1 MTATKSIRSRLIQV
15 VLTLVI
21 PGWIGMLL
29 LTVVFY
35 RQEREHVLQSTLQIS
50 RALMTAV
57 DRDLSRAI
65 MATQIIATSHLLASG
80 DLAAF
85 HRKITNMLPMTF
97 ASNLVLTDV
106 SGQQL
111 INTIRPYG
119 EPLPIDGNL
128 PVQREVIETGKPVIG
143 NVFIEPV
150 LKRPLAGIEVPV
162 FIDGKIKY
170 TLGAGFFPE
179 LLNELLLRQHL
190 PPNWIAVILDKSG
203 VITARTLSPEKF
215 VGQKRTPAMATAMA
229 AASDG
234 VIEVRT
240 REGVPAYTAYSR
252 SSISGW
258 TVVISIPVVEMP
270 SASSMYI
277 FTGIGS
283 LIILLIGLGFASY
296 QSTQIAGE
304 IRGLMAPALA
314 VGLGKAPE
322 VRTFGIKEANE
333 VAQALYRTSELLQS
347 RTNERDEALRGEIES
362 QIAGKI
368 KDEFVATVSHE
379 LRTPLTSIAGA
390 LGLLSGD
397 KAVALPAGGQRLV
410 SIAYENVQRLL
421 RLVDDML
428 DVAKF
433 ESGDMSFN
441 FVEVDVLTVVQ
452 RTIDSNC
459 GFADKFGVSIDLG
472 PDSSSCMVRA
482 DVDRLE
488 QVLTNLLSNA
498 IKFSPADTLVL
509 VNIERLKQS
518 ARITVRDHGPG
529 IPEDFKAHVFKKF
542 AQAQTG
548 SVRTKKGTGLGLSIV
563 ETIIAAHDGLVGFED
578 APNGGTIFYVELPLW
593 EDAIAEAPRVK
604 YRQFG

>member
-1 MTATKSIRSRLIQV
+1 VTATRSIRARLVQV

-35 RQEREHVLQSTLQIS
+35 RQEREHILQNTLQIS
-50 RALMTAV
+50 RALMTVV

-65 MATQIIATSHLLASG
+65 MASQILATSPILAAG
-80 DLAAF
+80 DLAWF
-85 HRKITNMLPMTF
+85 SRRLNDLLPLTF
-97 ASNLVLTDV
+97 GSNFVLTDV

-111 INTIRPYG
+111 INTLRPYG
-119 EPLPIDGNL
+119 EPLPRDGISAI
-128 PVQREVIETGKPVIG
+128 QRQAIETGKPAIG
-143 NVFIEPV
+143 NVFIGPV
-150 LKRPLAGIEVPV
+150 IKRPLASITVPV

-170 TLGAGFFPE
+170 TLGVGIFPE
-179 LLNELLLRQHL
+179 LLNELLLQQRL
-190 PPNWIAVILDKSG
+190 PPSWLAVILDKSG
-203 VITARTLSPEKF
+203 VIAARTISPEKF
-215 VGQKRTPAMATAMA
+215 VGQKSTQAVATAMA
-229 AASDG
+229 AVGDG

-240 REGVPAYTAYSR
+240 REGVPSLATYSR
-252 SSISGW
+252 SDISGW
-258 TVVISIPVVEMP
+258 TVVISIPVSDLP
-270 SASSMYI
+270 TASSLFI
-277 FTGIGS
+277 LSGLGS
-283 LIILLIGLGFASY
+283 LAILFVGLGFASY
-296 QSTQIAGE
+296 QSKKIAGE
-304 IRGLMAPALA
+304 IRGLIAPARA
-314 VGLGKAPE
+314 VGQGKAPE
-322 VRTFGIKEANE
+322 VKIFEIKEANE

-362 QIAGKI
+362 QVAVKI

-390 LGLLSGD
+390 LGLLAGG
-397 KAVALPAGGQRLV
+397 KAVPLPAAGQRLV

-433 ESGDMSFN
+433 ESGDMSFR

-498 IKFSPADTLVL
+498 IKFSPPDTLVL
-509 VNIERLKQS
+509 VNIERLEQS

-563 ETIIAAHDGLVGFED
+563 ETIISAHDGLVGFED
-578 APNGGTIFYVELPLW
+578 APDGGTIFYVELPLW
-593 EDAIAEAPRVK
+593 EDAIAEADRVK